1 MRKNRKALHQLS
13 DVVGHGSD
21 LNNAATTC
29 RLVYGGGDN
38 LYLISTLAI
47 KFYFDTDLPAIKE
60 FTTSLG
66 GAAGEVFQ
74 CVDTMEEI
82 KKNEHVS
89 IQDLHPFI
97 SISNEQTQADF
108 ICKLGLSRSSTKL
121 AGRSSHG
128 PDAAVS
134 RTNLAL
140 LSATTKMF
148 LPTIPGEMIKLTKQH
163 GTALA
168 LEEINGGGGGNYQDV
183 LKSLLA
189 RSTFFRDVLLHTI
202 SPEPPYLHSVY
213 RH

>member
-1 MRKNRKALHQLS
+1 MFRSLLNS
-13 DVVGHGSD
+13 DDKTQSVMVVITV
-21 LNNAATTC
+21 NTNIF
-29 RLVYGGGDN
+29 GDN
-38 LYLISTLAI
+38 LYLISILAI

-60 FTTSLG
+60 FTTSL

-97 SISNEQTQADF
+97 SISNKQTQADF

-140 LSATTKMF
+140 LSVTTKMF
-148 LPTIPGEMIKLTKQH
+148 LPMIPG
-163 GTALA
+163 
-168 LEEINGGGGGNYQDV
+168 
-183 LKSLLA
+183 
-189 RSTFFRDVLLHTI
+189 
-202 SPEPPYLHSVY
+202 
-213 RH
+213 

>member
-1 MRKNRKALHQLS
+1 M
-13 DVVGHGSD
+13 VVITV
-21 LNNAATTC
+21 NTNIF
-29 RLVYGGGDN
+29 GDN

-97 SISNEQTQADF
+97 SISNEQ
-108 ICKLGLSRSSTKL
+108 LGLSRSSTKL

-148 LPTIPGEMIKLTKQH
+148 LPTIPG
-163 GTALA
+163 
-168 LEEINGGGGGNYQDV
+168 
-183 LKSLLA
+183 
-189 RSTFFRDVLLHTI
+189 
-202 SPEPPYLHSVY
+202 
-213 RH
+213 

>member
-1 MRKNRKALHQLS
+1 MFRSLLNS
-13 DVVGHGSD
+13 DDKTQFVMVVITV
-21 LNNAATTC
+21 NTNIF
-29 RLVYGGGDN
+29 GDN

-97 SISNEQTQADF
+97 SISNEQVLHQTGWSF
-108 ICKLGLSRSSTKL
+108 VSWTGCSSKSDKSGTSLCHNKN
-121 AGRSSHG
+121 
-128 PDAAVS
+128 VS
-134 RTNLAL
+134 PNDTGVIR
-140 LSATTKMF
+140 
-148 LPTIPGEMIKLTKQH
+148 EMIKLTKQH